1 MSIFTEEMVKELL
14 AFAFLLLV
22 ALGIFEF
29 SEKVEKMGD
38 DQE

>member
-14 AFAFLLLV
+14 ALAFILCLV
-22 ALGIFEF
+22 LGIYEF

-38 DQE
+38 DR

>member
-14 AFAFLLLV
+14 ALAFILCL
-22 ALGIFEF
+22 ALGIYEF

-38 DQE
+38 DR